1 MYNSGQLVA
10 DILIWPPSMGH
21 AWSAF
26 TGVVYIIGS
35 ELRLPSKLHVT
46 HCQMLKNKGKKAGR

>member
-21 AWSAF
+21 AGSAF

-35 ELRLPSKLHVT
+35 ELRLLASSMSHIVR
-46 HCQMLKNKGKKAGR
+46 C